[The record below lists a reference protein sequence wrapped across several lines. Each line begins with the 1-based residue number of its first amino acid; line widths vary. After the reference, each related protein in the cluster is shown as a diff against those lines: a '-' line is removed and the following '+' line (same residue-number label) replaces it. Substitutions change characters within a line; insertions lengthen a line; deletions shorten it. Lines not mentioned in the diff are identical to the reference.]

1 MKNKIWVL
9 LTIAGIVIAIMS
21 CDDKDKDNGGTIEP
35 TPDPVYCPDKGG
47 NGHLGVGEDCIK
59 DTGTCSGLQDYRTA
73 AQKASFPKEI
83 NRYGKVSNYTAQELR
98 NTADK
103 IIAAFDLI
111 IADANGEIETRD
123 EILLEIAKLYV
134 VKAANNYYTWNKT
147 DFGADPSVEAPL
159 IKGAMTAIPKGVLPE
174 AAVASGVVAQ
184 LQSAN
189 GIRMANGKKSTER
202 FPAERFPA
210 VAGGNGKLPRAD
222 RAATGFELN
231 RQLIARNNRNVKN
244 QWRQA
249 QV

>member
-1 MKNKIWVL
+1 
-9 LTIAGIVIAIMS
+9 MS

-59 DTGTCSGLQDYRTA
+59 DTGTCTGLQEYRTA
-73 AQKASFPKEI
+73 NMKNSTHADYFQWPIYRVGAKSHYQGTELTTTVNNILAAYKGLLSSEATSLKNSTLEQLRITYNAPSNPFEVAT
-83 NRYGKVSNYTAQELR
+83 GK
-98 NTADK
+98 
-103 IIAAFDLI
+103 
-111 IADANGEIETRD
+111 
-123 EILLEIAKLYV
+123 
-134 VKAANNYYTWNKT
+134 YTWGGNI
-147 DFGADPSVEAPL
+147 FGIQKGNTSEL
-159 IKGAMTAIPKGVLPE
+159 IERCLRMISNGDLPPQLAIIQPT
-174 AAVASGVVAQ
+174 
-184 LQSAN
+184 N
-189 GIRMANGKKSTER
+189 NIRMAQGKKST
-202 FPAERFPA
+202 ERFPA